1 MQFNIIMKIAFLH
14 YHMKPG
20 GVTTVIKQQ
29 IEAIKKNCEVLVISG
44 EPVDSSFPA
53 DTIHVPGTGY
63 DKPGEKTPEPDVVA
77 NAVVD
82 AILSKWSEGCDILH
96 VHNPT
101 LAKNKNFLKILK
113 KIQASPKKPEKKFKL
128 FLQIHDFAED
138 GRPQSYF
145 FDPYLKNCHYGVINS
160 RDYSILLKVGLK
172 EEGLHKIFN
181 TVTPLTIKDEDK
193 IPDNRVLYPVR
204 AIRRKNIGETIL
216 LSLFFKAGDKLAI
229 TLPPNSEADIGSY
242 ESWKEFCAK
251 QNLGVLFEAGLKNDF
266 IELVQSS
273 KSIITTSIT
282 EGFGFSFL
290 EAWTAKKF
298 LWGRK
303 LPDICRDF
311 EEKGILLNHLYKKL
325 LVPVEW
331 IGKEEFFV
339 IWKSTIIKNCR
350 LFKYNIDN
358 EKIKKHFSA
367 ITKNNVMDFGLL
379 DEGFQKKVILRLLT
393 EKKDIETLKKIN
405 PFLSQPGHG
414 PEMEKLI
421 SNNMNQVLK
430 NYNKKR
436 YRQKLLD
443 VYFKIKTY
451 PVSHSIDK
459 TALLDEF
466 LNLNKFSLLKWRE
479 YAGT

>member
-1 MQFNIIMKIAFLH
+1 MKIAFLH
-14 YHMKPG
+14 YHIKPG
-20 GVTTVIKQQ
+20 GVTTVIRQQ
-29 IEAIKKNCEVLVISG
+29 IEAIKKSCEVLVISG

-63 DKPGEKTPEPDVVA
+63 DRPGKKTPDPGLVA
-77 NAVVD
+77 NAVLD
-82 AILSKWSEGCDILH
+82 AILSKWSQGCDILH

-113 KIQASPKKPEKKFKL
+113 KIETSPKQPEKKIKL

-145 FDPYLKNCHYGVINS
+145 FDPYLSNCHYGVINS
-160 RDYSILLKVGLK
+160 RDYSILLKAGLK
-172 EEGLHKIFN
+172 KKGLHKIFN
-181 TVTPLTIKDEDK
+181 TVTPPLNIKPGIKPERK
-193 IPDNRVLYPVR
+193 IHDNRVLYPVR
-204 AIRRKNIGETIL
+204 AIRRKNIGEAIL

-229 TLPPNSEADIGSY
+229 TLPPNSPADIGSY
-242 ESWKEFCAK
+242 ENWKEFCAK
-251 QNLGVLFEAGLKNDF
+251 HNLWVLFEAGLKNNF
-266 IELVQSS
+266 TELVQSS
-273 KSIITTSIT
+273 KFIITTSIT

-303 LPDICRDF
+303 LPDICHDF
-311 EEKGILLNHLYKKL
+311 EEKGIQLNHLYKKL
-325 LVPVEW
+325 LIPVEW
-331 IGKEEFFV
+331 IGKEEFFA

-358 EKIKKHFSA
+358 EKIKKHFLT
-367 ITKNNVMDFGLL
+367 ITKNNVIDFGLI

-393 EKKDIETLKKIN
+393 EKKELETLKKIN
-405 PFLSQPGHG
+405 PFLSHPGNA
-414 PEMEKLI
+414 PEMKKLI
-421 SNNMNQVLK
+421 SNNMNNVLK
-430 NYNKKR
+430 NYNEKK

-443 VYFKIKTY
+443 VYSRINTC
-451 PVSHSIDK
+451 PVLHSIDK
-459 TALLDEF
+459 NALLDEF

-479 YAGT
+479 YAGK